1 MRRVGI
7 ADDLGITSVAEGIP
21 DQAGVSAARG
31 TERAHALK
39 NCAAVILAIA
49 RLTAPDLPTPHRERL
64 ERLREAA
71 TRLVRLLNDELREA
85 ASEDLETARLLKAAC
100 DLVHDRA
107 EARGVMLIA
116 SCAGGRVRGEAR
128 ALEEV
133 LVNLIGN
140 AIDASSAGQI
150 VRVAARVV
158 SGRSHQWIIEDAGSG
173 MPAHVLAG
181 VGGVVRSARPLG
193 SGFGIALATRTIQA
207 HGGTLRFESRDQR
220 GTRVVVD
227 LPFPT

>member
-1 MRRVGI
+1 MGRVGFT
-7 ADDLGITSVAEGIP
+7 DDPRTTSVAAAVR
-21 DQAGVSAARG
+21 DKVDVSAARA

-39 NCAAVILAIA
+39 NCAAVILAIT
-49 RLTAPDLPTPHRERL
+49 RLSPPDLPSPHRERF
-64 ERLREAA
+64 ERLRETA
-71 TRLVRLLNDELREA
+71 TRLVRLLNEELREA

-107 EARGVMLIA
+107 EAHGVTLIV
-116 SCAGGRVRGEAR
+116 SCAGGRVRGDAR

-140 AIDASSAGQI
+140 AIDASSTGQI
-150 VRVAARVV
+150 VRVAARLVAG
-158 SGRSHQWIIEDAGSG
+158 SGHQWVIEDAGSG

-181 VGGVVRSARPLG
+181 LGGVVRSARPSG
-193 SGFGIALATRTIQA
+193 SGFGIALATRTIHA
-207 HGGTLRFESRDQR
+207 HGGTLQFESRHPS

-227 LPFPT
+227 LPLST